1 MSVLLAA
8 EPLAED
14 EHQAQRERQ
23 RAVNEVLA
31 EAGEVG
37 RVVAGW
43 VRSLAAR
50 QAEGR
55 HCAVLEQAA
64 DAIERAAGR
73 EVVPGGDGQLAE
85 ELAYDLAAGVV
96 TGSPYAQAL
105 PDLVMG
111 ERIALVATMDA
122 AVTAG
127 QTVPYR

>member
-105 PDLVMG
+105 ADLVMG

>member
-55 HCAVLEQAA
+55 HCAVLERAA

-111 ERIALVATMDA
+111 ERIALAATMDA

>member
-1 MSVLLAA
+1 ML
-8 EPLAED
+8 
-14 EHQAQRERQ
+14 ER
-23 RAVNEVLA
+23 
-31 EAGEVG
+31 
-37 RVVAGW
+37 
-43 VRSLAAR
+43 
-50 QAEGR
+50 
-55 HCAVLEQAA
+55 AA

-105 PDLVMG
+105 ADLVMG
-111 ERIALVATMDA
+111 ERITLVAVCALASAMPGTVLGELERELPALVATMDA

>member
-14 EHQAQRERQ
+14 GEQAQRERQ

-55 HCAVLEQAA
+55 HCAVLERAA